1 MIPAFDSVLCDWL
14 GGSHRYPEPVKPIES
29 GKILRVDKDG
39 QADRLMVLKGV
50 LAELFDDEG
59 GEK

>member
-1 MIPAFDSVLCDWL
+1 MNT
-14 GGSHRYPEPVKPIES
+14 RPVAVPDLLSEGRDRRLAREWQS
-29 GKILRVDKDG
+29 RVDKDG
-39 QADRLMVLKGV
+39 QAERLMVLKGV

>member
-1 MIPAFDSVLCDWL
+1 MNTRPVAVPDLLSAVCDRRLAREWQ
-14 GGSHRYPEPVKPIES
+14 S
-29 GKILRVDKDG
+29 RVDKGG